1 MCCGSKSL
9 DNTALEADSRQRN
22 SSFYKSQ
29 MTLHLYFMTAVLWGV
44 TNVLLKR
51 NSKGIKDI
59 KIENSKVNQ
68 ILAELKYLATNW
80 KYFTTFGV
88 NQLGS
93 VLYFYALNQ
102 KLSSLS
108 VAVIFT
114 NSLTMLITSVTSIVL
129 ENHKISLRILLGGV
143 LVTLGSSLICI
154 SHES

>member
-1 MCCGSKSL
+1 
-9 DNTALEADSRQRN
+9 
-22 SSFYKSQ
+22 

-59 KIENSKVNQ
+59 KIENSKVKQ
-68 ILAELKYLATNW
+68 ILVELKYLATNW

-129 ENHKISLRILLGGV
+129 ENHKISLRILFGGV

>member
-1 MCCGSKSL
+1 
-9 DNTALEADSRQRN
+9 
-22 SSFYKSQ
+22 
-29 MTLHLYFMTAVLWGV
+29 MTLHLYVITAILWGI
-44 TNVLLKR
+44 TNVLLKK

-59 KIENSKVNQ
+59 KIENSRVKQ

-93 VLYFYALNQ
+93 ILYFYALNQ
-102 KLSSLS
+102 KSSLS
-108 VAVIFT
+108 VAVILT
-114 NSLTMLITSVTSIVL
+114 NSLTMLITSITSIIL
-129 ENHKISLRILLGGV
+129 EKHKISLRILLGGI